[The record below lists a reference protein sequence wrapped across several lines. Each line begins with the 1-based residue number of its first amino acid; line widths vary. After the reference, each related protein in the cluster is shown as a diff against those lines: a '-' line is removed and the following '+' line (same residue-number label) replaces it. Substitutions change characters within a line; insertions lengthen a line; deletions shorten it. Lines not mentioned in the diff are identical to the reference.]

1 MLSMF
6 WNPKKS
12 SSETPQVMLVR
23 NETRNSIIA
32 NTIDIAAN
40 SAKRR
45 KGLLGCRELPPGH
58 GLWIVPCEAIHT
70 CGMKFP
76 IDVVY
81 LSRKKIVCKFRSEMM
96 PWRLSACLLAHSVL
110 ELPAGTIRRTGTRL
124 GDQLRFEFASKSSDS
139 NPRECLN
146 TRTGSL

>member
-1 MLSMF
+1 MF
-6 WNPKKS
+6 WNQKKS

-32 NTIDIAAN
+32 STTNIAD
-40 SAKRR
+40 SGAKRR
-45 KGLLGCRELPPGH
+45 KGLLGRSELPPGH

-81 LSRKKIVCKFRSEMM
+81 LNRKKIVCKFRSEVM
-96 PWRLSACLLAHSVL
+96 PWRLSVCLFAHSVL
-110 ELPAGTIRRTGTRL
+110 ELPAGTIRRTSTRP
-124 GDQLRFEFASKSSDS
+124 GDQFRFEFAGESSDI
-139 NPRECLN
+139 NRRECLS
-146 TRTGSL
+146 TRAGSL